1 MEQITAEDVLK
12 VQNQTQMTPQ
22 VDAQAATTE
31 AQAKNQEAS
40 TADQFAEKFALITKK
55 ERQLFQKEQRLK
67 ELQDKIQRYEYLEKL
82 KNENPLQFLKEI
94 NLDLESTLIQAAKA
108 GEPPTVDDKLSKL
121 EAEIQRLQNMLK
133 EKEEFEAKVKEEK
146 AIATFKQ
153 NLRNHIQAK
162 PDDYELIIANDAFE
176 TVFDVI
182 DAHYQKTQKENGEG
196 EILDFDKAAQLVENY
211 LLENSKKAI
220 RTKKLSQLLAQS
232 QQKEPTFKS
241 TISGSMTPVTTK
253 PSAGR
258 LLPPEEAI
266 RQIAEQ
272 FKNRQQ

>member
-31 AQAKNQEAS
+31 AQTKNQEAS

>member
-31 AQAKNQEAS
+31 AQMKNQEAS

>member
-1 MEQITAEDVLK
+1 MEQITAQDVLNA
-12 VQNQTQMTPQ
+12 QSQTQMTPQ

-31 AQAKNQEAS
+31 AQMKNQEAS